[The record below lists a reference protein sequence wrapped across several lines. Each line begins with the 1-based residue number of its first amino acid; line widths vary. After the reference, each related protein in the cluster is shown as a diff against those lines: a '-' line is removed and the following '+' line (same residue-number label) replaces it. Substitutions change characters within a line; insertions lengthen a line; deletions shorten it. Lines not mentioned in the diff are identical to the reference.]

1 MPAVVKSHRQQ
12 IKAELAAVATIPK
25 DWPVQS
31 TPVEDFGED
40 ATAYQPGSLVQACSG
55 TDITLAR
62 TAVVAPHVGK
72 QKGKF
77 LLILPGMLS
86 LKQSLASMSMQMQS
100 SKDASLTEEVP
111 LTQGK
116 DDEDENCNNDDDHD
130 KNGDAKDDKDQDEED
145 SKKPAAVASKQ
156 PLLEDSKSEDAIS
169 NNSNP
174 NSNTAAG
181 QVEPVTLGR
190 VEKLA
195 TDAPILVVPF
205 PNGRNLLFPGKKV
218 HTSSKFFM
226 LTCNTRRGRGGSV
239 ACKVSSTLLFCVRIA

>member
-1 MPAVVKSHRQQ
+1 MPIAVKSHRRQQ
-12 IKAELAAVATIPK
+12 KAELAAVTSIPK

-31 TPVEDFGED
+31 APVEDFGED

-72 QKGKF
+72 QKGKY

-86 LKQSLASMSMQMQS
+86 LKQSLASMS
-100 SKDASLTEEVP
+100 KDTSTTEELPLP
-111 LTQGK
+111 LTQEK
-116 DDEDENCNNDDDHD
+116 DDEEENDNNNNNNNEDAMDDQ
-130 KNGDAKDDKDQDEED
+130 DQDEED
-145 SKKPAAVASKQ
+145 SKKPAVVASK
-156 PLLEDSKSEDAIS
+156 PTLEDTKSEDATSNKSNS
-169 NNSNP
+169 NN
-174 NSNTAAG
+174 TG
-181 QVEPVTLGR
+181 QVVEPVTLGR

-195 TDAPILVVPF
+195 TDAPILRVPF
-205 PNGRNLLFPGKKV
+205 PNGRTLLFPGKKV

-239 ACKVSSTLLFCVRIA
+239 ACKVSLS